1 MLLFLGEWAGAQTP
15 PLLPAAG
22 QWGIVSCNTLQD
34 VLWRDGTGLTVTW
47 LKGGVADDENY
58 FIAWNGGTYHP
69 EQRKFIYA
77 AQGGDSNG
85 ADNGIYAFDFA
96 SCLHSRIFGPTVNL
110 IPDAEVNSGTWPYVD
125 TAGIYGP
132 AGKAYPQARETYGG
146 ECAIPGVGAW
156 VSGGVPWHVYEIIQT
171 SIQSI
176 WYATPTGW
184 QGPFDANGSWYENWC
199 VWDSIQN
206 RVVYQD
212 YSRLRAY
219 YPSAPVGSRVF
230 AIDDGQQPLNSY
242 NRFFSGCFDA
252 TRNRV
257 VGVGIDEAGTP
268 VVDVFDLVRAPT
280 ARVRLLTGAPWPAWS
295 VAPGLICDPV
305 SGKYVVWPNGGRV
318 LYVLNPETLTVATIV
333 GGGVDPGT
341 PPYAA
346 GSGTWGRFAYDPA
359 ADVYLLA
366 PRVTGPVLA
375 FKPDP
380 SRGGGPPTTYALTL
394 ATAGTGSGAV
404 SGGGLYPAGAPVT
417 LMATPASGSVFGGWS
432 PSPCAPS
439 FAMPAADLTCT
450 ATFTA
455 TAAPTV
461 TAVNPT
467 QGARGATLNVVIT
480 GANFASGAGAS
491 FNGKGI
497 TVTSTTFNT
506 AGQVTANI
514 TIDMGATL
522 SVRNVTVTNPG
533 GASATL
539 ANAFTVTPR
548 KPAR

>member
-1 MLLFLGEWAGAQTP
+1 MTHTTKHPSLFGSTGFSISKLLVCISRSSSPATPSAWSWPPSAASSPRAPRSARTIRSALFGVAVLLFLGEWAGAQTP

-219 YPSAPVGSRVF
+219 YPSAPVGSR
-230 AIDDGQQPLNSY
+230 
-242 NRFFSGCFDA
+242 
-252 TRNRV
+252 
-257 VGVGIDEAGTP
+257 
-268 VVDVFDLVRAPT
+268 
-280 ARVRLLTGAPWPAWS
+280 
-295 VAPGLICDPV
+295 
-305 SGKYVVWPNGGRV
+305 GG
-318 LYVLNPETLTVATIV
+318 
-333 GGGVDPGT
+333 
-341 PPYAA
+341 
-346 GSGTWGRFAYDPA
+346 
-359 ADVYLLA
+359 
-366 PRVTGPVLA
+366 
-375 FKPDP
+375 
-380 SRGGGPPTTYALTL
+380 
-394 ATAGTGSGAV
+394 
-404 SGGGLYPAGAPVT
+404 
-417 LMATPASGSVFGGWS
+417 
-432 PSPCAPS
+432 
-439 FAMPAADLTCT
+439 
-450 ATFTA
+450 
-455 TAAPTV
+455 
-461 TAVNPT
+461 
-467 QGARGATLNVVIT
+467 
-480 GANFASGAGAS
+480 
-491 FNGKGI
+491 
-497 TVTSTTFNT
+497 
-506 AGQVTANI
+506 
-514 TIDMGATL
+514 
-522 SVRNVTVTNPG
+522 
-533 GASATL
+533 
-539 ANAFTVTPR
+539 
-548 KPAR
+548 